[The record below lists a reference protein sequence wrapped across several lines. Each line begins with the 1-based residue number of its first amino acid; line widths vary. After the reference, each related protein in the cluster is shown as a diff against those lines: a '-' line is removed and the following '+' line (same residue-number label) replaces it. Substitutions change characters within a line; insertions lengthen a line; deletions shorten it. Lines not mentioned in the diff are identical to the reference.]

1 MSLQCIVMRG
11 GLWRWFDVCLC
22 FRVCLGLDG
31 LVACWVVDMN
41 CQLIVVLMNLCIT
54 ALGLVMIAVW
64 AFIAYFVSYDAHFL
78 FRLHVPKLWVYGL
91 DCCFNFWDFCMFYAD
106 FVAVIV
112 CICLILVLSLGFVQC
127 VWGGVGFLR
136 NFVLWEVFGE
146 FNDYV
151 VLSFFYGKLHKI
163 CGMIW
168 LLRIVSYT
176 LLLVAVLDLM
186 MHIIT
191 EHQDEFCY
199 FPFTCLV
206 VNGAIAAYLFGRVCN
221 VMLFGDEFRQIYLG
235 ITDVGDMS
243 VVYNAGFM
251 LGNVDFGCLIVFGWL
266 INEFIGMLAV
276 LGKWLLDAMRTM
288 DVLRWF
294 VLMRLWIFACSINL
308 FGWFLLHSLHLFMF
322 KFEGA
327 FFVLIVSLY
336 NVWVVLTAMVTSDDC
351 MFIVIRILLSFDEV
365 MLLIAGLSCV
375 VVVTGLLCTCRFVF
389 VGYNGLRVAVRRF
402 LLRGDYVLV
411 SGYCIYLLAV
421 HDLDS
426 APYRY
431 GIGLVVLLVVGRICV
446 FASDYDIRKING
458 VLFFGFDI
466 RLGLYVVDFRRFGG
480 LLIIVVLIY
489 FALPIVFRY
498 SMLCCVKL
506 QLVVASLRFV
516 HSVLLVGA
524 GVAPSCL
531 FTGHLWRAVNT
542 DFVDKGFF
550 RVKCC
555 AVMLVVGE
563 FVWAPVSC
571 LLGYLYLRKGAV
583 ALYCARTAVC
593 FIVWFCMS
601 RLDAH

>member
-1 MSLQCIVMRG
+1 
-11 GLWRWFDVCLC
+11 
-22 FRVCLGLDG
+22 
-31 LVACWVVDMN
+31 MN

-54 ALGLVMIAVW
+54 AVIIAGGNYYLGFDYFDWCLGLVMIAVW

-127 VWGGVGFLR
+127 VWGGLGFLETL
-136 NFVLWEVFGE
+136 FCGKVVTWCCVVIVM
-146 FNDYV
+146 ND
-151 VLSFFYGKLHKI
+151 LSFLI

-176 LLLVAVLDLM
+176 LLFGSG
-186 MHIIT
+186 I
-191 EHQDEFCY
+191 QDEFCY

-431 GIGLVVLLVVGRICV
+431 GIGLVVTAFPVG
-446 FASDYDIRKING
+446 FAGCGQDLCFRVITISVSCFVMHCCEFDSLIRING

-531 FTGHLWRAVNT
+531 FTGVAFGLVLA
-542 DFVDKGFF
+542 F
-550 RVKCC
+550 CC

>member
-54 ALGLVMIAVW
+54 AVIIAGGNYYLLILVVFPGFEVVRCYVSLGLITLIGAWCNCGGVLCFAVDAVIRLVMIAVW

-78 FRLHVPKLWVYGL
+78 FRLHVPKLWLVLLVALLHSLYGRFVRVLRLLVYL
-91 DCCFNFWDFCMFYAD
+91 LIVWVYMLYRSWACEVLMFMVWTAVLIFWDFCMFYAD

-136 NFVLWEVFGE
+136 NFVLWEGSYFFGE
-146 FNDYV
+146 FNDY
-151 VLSFFYGKLHKI
+151 I

-176 LLLVAVLDLM
+176 LLFGSGMFYFFGCMVYCELMIGDFLDLM

-294 VLMRLWIFACSINL
+294 VLMRLWIV
-308 FGWFLLHSLHLFMF
+308 LLVQLICLGGFVLSCCILLHLFMF

-336 NVWVVLTAMVTSDDC
+336 NVWVVLTAMVTSDDVFFVLLQVWWLLRVC
-351 MFIVIRILLSFDEV
+351 YALVDLCLLVIMVYVSP
-365 MLLIAGLSCV
+365 
-375 VVVTGLLCTCRFVF
+375 F
-389 VGYNGLRVAVRRF
+389 VGF
-402 LLRGDYVLV
+402 FLRGDYVLV

-426 APYRY
+426 
-431 GIGLVVLLVVGRICV
+431 VH
-446 FASDYDIRKING
+446 
-458 VLFFGFDI
+458 
-466 RLGLYVVDFRRFGG
+466 
-480 LLIIVVLIY
+480 LIITLRHLTGM
-489 FALPIVFRY
+489 AL
-498 SMLCCVKL
+498 
-506 QLVVASLRFV
+506 
-516 HSVLLVGA
+516 
-524 GVAPSCL
+524 
-531 FTGHLWRAVNT
+531 
-542 DFVDKGFF
+542 
-550 RVKCC
+550 
-555 AVMLVVGE
+555 
-563 FVWAPVSC
+563 VW
-571 LLGYLYLRKGAV
+571 L
-583 ALYCARTAVC
+583 
-593 FIVWFCMS
+593 
-601 RLDAH
+601 